1 MLTRGICA
9 RLLLARLGALGIANG
24 RRLLGLSMNR
34 ASVKKDLLMLFKRN
48 HNLEQLIPQRHV
60 ISSVLANQPKIVLSL
75 WFQRLL
81 AFFSANHAT
90 KKDTPALT
98 K

>member
-34 ASVKKDLLMLFKRN
+34 ASVKKDLLMLFKR
-48 HNLEQLIPQRHV
+48 NLEQLIPQRHV